1 MSRMTDVR
9 HIMPMIAAL
18 DVISGVS
25 SGATVGAG
33 AWPSAN
39 LAIFVPWRVVA
50 PTWARR
56 VWYASGNAT
65 GNVDVGIYRDDGS
78 LVVSSGATAQG
89 SGNVVNFINIT
100 DTRIPPGDYF
110 LGISF
115 ASATA
120 QPFRN
125 TTALFSRVQGVCQ
138 MAAAHPLPATATFA
152 AAGQDYIPFFG
163 VSTIAADL

>member
-1 MSRMTDVR
+1 MSRLIDVR

-18 DVISGVS
+18 DMISGVS

-89 SGNVVNFINIT
+89 STNVVNFINIT
-100 DTRIPPGDYF
+100 DTQIPPGDYF
-110 LGISF
+110 LALSC
-115 ASATA
+115 ASASA
-120 QPFRN
+120 QPYRSN
-125 TTALFSRVQGVCQ
+125 NGGFSRSQGVCQ

-152 AAGQDYIPFFG
+152 AAGQDYMPFFG
-163 VSTIAADL
+163 ISTIAADL